1 MNQCPS
7 CASGLLSVRD
17 VAELAGLSEMAI
29 YRAIH
34 DGELKAAKLRG
45 KLRIRPQDFERWIDE
60 SSVEPTGTREP
71 IAALTRAKSAAA
83 GGSGLRD
90 LLKPRELAEPNG
102 VNRKELAV
110 D

>member
-1 MNQCPS
+1 MNQCSS

-17 VAELAGLSEMAI
+17 VAELAGLSQMAV

-45 KLRIRPQDFERWIDE
+45 KLRIRPKDFERWIDE
-60 SSVEPTGTREP
+60 SSVEPTRTREP
-71 IAALTRAKSAAA
+71 IAAATQAKSAAS
-83 GGSGLRD
+83 GGSGLKA
-90 LLKPRELAEPNG
+90 LLEPRELAEPNG
-102 VNRKELAV
+102 INRKELAV

>member
-1 MNQCPS
+1 MNECSS

-17 VAELAGLSEMAI
+17 VAELAGLSQMAV

-34 DGELKAAKLRG
+34 GGELKAAKVRS
-45 KLRIRPQDFERWIDE
+45 KLRIRPEDFERWIDE

-71 IAALTRAKSAAA
+71 IAGVTQARSAAA
-83 GGSGLRD
+83 GESGLKA
-90 LLKPRELAEPNG
+90 LLEPREFAEPNG
-102 VNRKELAV
+102 INRKELAV